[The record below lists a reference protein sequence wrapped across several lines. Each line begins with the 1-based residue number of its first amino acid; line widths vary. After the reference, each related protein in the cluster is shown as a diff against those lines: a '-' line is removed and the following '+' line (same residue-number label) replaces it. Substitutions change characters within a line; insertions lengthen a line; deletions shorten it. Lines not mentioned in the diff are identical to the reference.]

1 MASIVM
7 TDDDAKKLYTE
18 TGNGTEGE
26 DEVKVPVKPEDEQET
41 DIVKQAP
48 TDESSN
54 VSVK

>member
-1 MASIVM
+1 MASIVV

-26 DEVKVPVKPEDEQET
+26 DEVKVPVKPEDEQES